1 MKLRINL
8 SLFLLVF
15 FSFSNES
22 LSLSDYQIKKYC
34 TKEKRISLCIKD
46 LREKYVRD
54 RLPVHFK
61 QISDQLKSSGGPFL
75 FGADLTMADI
85 WFLPRIRYLQK
96 GICDNVP
103 TTCLDSFPDILAWR
117 DAMMAVPNIKKWYES
132 H

>member
-1 MKLRINL
+1 MKPA
-8 SLFLLVF
+8 
-15 FSFSNES
+15 SFGHREGF
-22 LSLSDYQIKKYC
+22 
-34 TKEKRISLCIKD
+34 EKTEEGAAVIKD

-96 GICDNVP
+96 GIISCVHFYEKHN
-103 TTCLDSFPDILAWR
+103 FEFK
-117 DAMMAVPNIKKWYES
+117 IKIY
-132 H
+132 